1 MATRGPAANGR
12 GPAANGHGAKR
23 PTSLENAKRLRGLV
37 GKVSSEE
44 FRWQESHYDQDS
56 RQGRELLFLIAN
68 HEWVRA
74 TSEIVDV
81 SRSDAVDTSI
91 KIDIDLDQITHEA
104 FRKRKG
110 RFWLPI
116 TVLPPESLAEQPA
129 SPPPGKESPGQ
140 ESPGQQVPGQ
150 YPMELDPFATV
161 TDAAGNLLPMLPIA
175 DVRHQMAAAMAE
187 IIVNM
192 AVARWAGSDQDRPTA
207 TRDQR
212 LMLSAAIYR
221 WLRREPDL
229 TGTGGEPQVA
239 GETDY
244 EAEQRKTTVVTVTA
258 EPEERGSASRIGKAR
273 AKLLQL
279 LDAYIW
285 LLANPAHKKPRKVV
299 GDEDSASS
307 PQFAPEL
314 TRRAVKVLS
323 ALTESMVVVVPIE
336 RDLAPTVLTVRVP
349 TRSLLYQETTLRK
362 PWTWILRPL
371 GHLEIDVLLPTAD
384 ADRQVQI
391 HLPDGMAVEG
401 ADPADGQDAVLP
413 RMDIEVR
420 RPQPLKDLTMLLRQ
434 ILDERQAQWPPALRQ
449 SLADL
454 ARSKAQGVQETLQ
467 NYELSRAQERSRD
480 TPGDR
485 ASGVGQ
491 AVLAELGHQL
501 ERVATAEYRV
511 LAGLR
516 EAFERDTR
524 FLFRRTIADRPSPRT
539 AVARADMIE
548 DPSQRAIPKTAKV
561 HVFIKL
567 TDLEYFSIAR
577 FSGGM
582 SLLLMAI
589 VLAFLLASRLSSANT
604 VFSPEVLAI
613 VLTLFSAIQAGQMER
628 PDRSTLRGLL
638 AAAGNWII
646 TMSLLPAVVLAVAL
660 AFPWGGWIR
669 VYIATACVVWQVLFL
684 VFMRLGP
691 LTPGKSSPAVHR
703 RNFTTMS
710 PDYRHF
716 EALRSDY
723 WRATTA
729 DSLLIGR
736 MAYAYGVWQK
746 GESPSP
752 QLKPLLNWHNRSGA
766 PHEAAN
772 VVALL
777 RAGTLD
783 QSATFV
789 VFRREPIG
797 NWAANAKV
805 TPVDLDPDRL
815 APLESITST
824 VDIFVGVRRD
834 ELLTVA
840 IHPAVRVL
848 QAAAHRLLVLEA
860 QLPVPTPVGGYGP
873 RHWARIRVALRDN
886 EDIRRLAPF
895 LDTLYQRVVRGP
907 GQPDFVLAVQTIPAS
922 TPRVIAAGPAASPRF
937 SPVKTRQA
945 LASQLDV
952 AHGPA
957 VQGERGGARTWRVL
971 TMCTDARSNVE
982 SDIMQALASARPQLE
997 LSGLEYALLHGTAVV
1012 VMLGHEPRGSA
1023 RRNADLE
1030 TELRREPA
1038 LAKLRVLVDESLSR
1052 NELGDEVDYPLL
1064 RVHFRWQ
1071 DRPGAVLNVLNA
1083 LSRTLHAEPP
1093 HIQPADWSISYART
1107 QIAAGRSALARLTVR
1122 LHVPPGELSS
1132 WTPATF
1138 EEIERKVRTLAAIEA
1153 TSARYSGEGQ
1163 EAPEDPV
1170 ISVNLIETPA
1180 EE

>member
-1 MATRGPAANGR
+1 MATGGPPAKAHGR
-12 GPAANGHGAKR
+12 GPAANGHGTKR

-116 TVLPPESLAEQPA
+116 TVLPPEGLTEQPA
-129 SPPPGKESPGQ
+129 SLPVQKESPV
-140 ESPGQQVPGQ
+140 QQVPGQ

-192 AVARWAGSDQDRPTA
+192 AVARWPGSDQDWPTA

-244 EAEQRKTTVVTVTA
+244 EAEQRETTVVTVTA
-258 EPEERGSASRIGKAR
+258 EPEEPVSASRIGKAR

-285 LLANPAHKKPRKVV
+285 LLANPAGKKPREA
-299 GDEDSASS
+299 GDEDRASF

-336 RDLAPTVLTVRVP
+336 RALAPTVLTVRVP

-401 ADPADGQDAVLP
+401 ADPADSQDAVP
-413 RMDIEVR
+413 PQMDIEVR

-467 NYELSRAQERSRD
+467 NYEVSHAQERSGK
-480 TPGDR
+480 TASDR
-485 ASGVGQ
+485 ASAAGQ
-491 AVLAELGHQL
+491 AALAELDHQL
-501 ERVATAEYRV
+501 EWVATAEHRV

-561 HVFIKL
+561 HVYIKL

-582 SLLLMAI
+582 SLLLMVI
-589 VLAFLLASRLSSANT
+589 VLAFLLTSRLSSANT
-604 VFSPEVLAI
+604 IFSPEVLAI

-660 AFPWGGWIR
+660 AFQWGGWIH

-691 LTPGKSSPAVHR
+691 LTPGKSSPAAHR

-736 MAYAYGVWQK
+736 MAYAYGVWQR

-777 RAGTLD
+777 RAGTLG

-789 VFRREPIG
+789 VFRGEPVG

-834 ELLTVA
+834 EPLTMA

-895 LDTLYQRVVRGP
+895 LDTLYRRVVRGP
-907 GQPDFVLAVQTIPAS
+907 GQPDFVLAVQRPRPALRGSSPRRPQPAS
-922 TPRVIAAGPAASPRF
+922 
-937 SPVKTRQA
+937 
-945 LASQLDV
+945 
-952 AHGPA
+952 
-957 VQGERGGARTWRVL
+957 
-971 TMCTDARSNVE
+971 
-982 SDIMQALASARPQLE
+982 
-997 LSGLEYALLHGTAVV
+997 
-1012 VMLGHEPRGSA
+1012 GSA
-1023 RRNADLE
+1023 R
-1030 TELRREPA
+1030 
-1038 LAKLRVLVDESLSR
+1038 
-1052 NELGDEVDYPLL
+1052 
-1064 RVHFRWQ
+1064 
-1071 DRPGAVLNVLNA
+1071 
-1083 LSRTLHAEPP
+1083 
-1093 HIQPADWSISYART
+1093 
-1107 QIAAGRSALARLTVR
+1107 
-1122 LHVPPGELSS
+1122 
-1132 WTPATF
+1132 
-1138 EEIERKVRTLAAIEA
+1138 
-1153 TSARYSGEGQ
+1153 
-1163 EAPEDPV
+1163 
-1170 ISVNLIETPA
+1170 
-1180 EE
+1180 